1 LWNQYRNVIILSK
14 HSSHSVTAAAKAV
27 IPQSLW
33 QAGKVV
39 LLSIPLRV
47 KILGLA
53 LGLIALLGGVT
64 IYRTQQEVNRN
75 TAFFTREESKNI
87 TLELSYQARDYLLIN
102 DLFGL
107 TLLLNGEKDFHVVG
121 QADNANAALS
131 LAGSLQ
137 PDIILLD
144 ITLGNI
150 SGLDILPE
158 LLEVAPEAK
167 VVILTMHND
176 CRYLQQAMA
185 KGAMA
190 FVVKKAIDEDLLYA
204 IRTVLRGDIYIH
216 PALVSDFMTTSQD
229 EKQCSHDELLW
240 QSLSQREQQVM
251 QAVVQGFTSR
261 EIANDLLLSEKTIAT
276 YRSRAMT
283 KLGLNTRAELMQL
296 VNRLK
301 IV

>member
-1 LWNQYRNVIILSK
+1 MSKEKVSILLVDD
-14 HSSHSVTAAAKAV
+14 H
-27 IPQSLW
+27 
-33 QAGKVV
+33 
-39 LLSIPLRV
+39 R
-47 KILGLA
+47 
-53 LGLIALLGGVT
+53 
-64 IYRTQQEVNRN
+64 
-75 TAFFTREESKNI
+75 
-87 TLELSYQARDYLLIN
+87 LLIS
-102 DLFGL
+102 GL

-167 VVILTMHND
+167 VVILTMHDD
-176 CRYLQQAMA
+176 CHYLQQAMA
-185 KGAMA
+185 KGARA

-204 IRTVLRGDIYIH
+204 IRTILRGDIYIH
-216 PALVSDFMTTSQD
+216 PTLVSDFMTTSQD

>member
-1 LWNQYRNVIILSK
+1 MSKEKVSILLVDD
-14 HSSHSVTAAAKAV
+14 H
-27 IPQSLW
+27 
-33 QAGKVV
+33 
-39 LLSIPLRV
+39 R
-47 KILGLA
+47 
-53 LGLIALLGGVT
+53 
-64 IYRTQQEVNRN
+64 
-75 TAFFTREESKNI
+75 
-87 TLELSYQARDYLLIN
+87 LLIS
-102 DLFGL
+102 GL

-121 QADNANAALS
+121 QADNSNAALS

-167 VVILTMHND
+167 VVILTMHDD
-176 CRYLQQAMA
+176 CHYLQKAMA

-216 PALVSDFMTTSQD
+216 PSLMSDLMTTSQD